1 MSSQID
7 LKYSIAPYSGTPGEE
22 WERFEDALLNL
33 GATKTD
39 DRGWSI
45 ADHLLGNDEGG
56 PNGNALPANS
66 MAAANAYR
74 KRQKESYGILS
85 RHVLDLD
92 LVSAMRSDSFQLG
105 FESFTNLQHQ
115 CSIPI
120 DMLRLRDLDRQWNDL
135 DILNDIGVNEHT
147 IQTLCKRLRAMNGKR
162 PALHRKDLSQQ
173 AERLLE

>member
-1 MSSQID
+1 
-7 LKYSIAPYSGTPGEE
+7 
-22 WERFEDALLNL
+22 
-33 GATKTD
+33 
-39 DRGWSI
+39 
-45 ADHLLGNDEGG
+45 
-56 PNGNALPANS
+56 

-162 PALHRKDLSQQ
+162 PAIHRKDLSQLG
-173 AERLLE
+173 ERLLECIFTTSKHFSEGAIVEYNANIQQRQFELQAPHPQAGHTGISMPLKPTTTPCG